1 MKLKWVNKRYV
12 IFDFDGTIADTNSLH
27 SAAFEEVLK
36 PLGIVDFQYNTYMG
50 RKTKEVFK
58 DFFQSKAIS
67 YSEKEIEELTDKK
80 QNLVRKL
87 IVQKLEAY
95 EGAIPFIRLL
105 RNKGK
110 ILSVATSSSR
120 TGVTLALNKLGL
132 YEDFHYIITGDD
144 VEKAK
149 PSPEI
154 YLKALKLANMQ
165 PVESIVIE
173 DSISGSMAARQADL
187 DVIIVNN
194 KELSGEFCCTDFPYL
209 VRDFVAADKETESK
223 K

>member
-1 MKLKWVNKRYV
+1 MKLKWDDIKYV
-12 IFDFDGTIADTNSLH
+12 IFDFDGTIADTNRLH
-27 SAAFEEVLK
+27 SAAFEEVLN
-36 PLGIVDFQYNTYMG
+36 PLGISDFHYELYMG

-58 DFFQSKAIS
+58 EFFQSKAIS
-67 YSEKEIEELTDKK
+67 YTEREIEDFTDRK
-80 QNLVRKL
+80 QRLVRKL
-87 IVQKLEAY
+87 ITQKLEAY

-120 TGVTLALNKLGL
+120 AGVTLALNKLGI
-132 YEDFHYIITGDD
+132 YEEFQYIITGDD

-154 YLKALKLANMQ
+154 YLRALQLANMQ
-165 PVESIVIE
+165 PGEAIVIE
-173 DSISGSMAARQADL
+173 DSLSGSLAAKQAEL

-194 KELSGEFCCTDFPYL
+194 IELSGPYYCTDFPYL
-209 VRDFVAADKETESK
+209 VRDFEEAE
-223 K
+223 

>member
-1 MKLKWVNKRYV
+1 MKLKWDNKKYI
-12 IFDFDGTIADTNSLH
+12 IFDFDGTIADTNRLH
-27 SAAFEEVLK
+27 STAFQEVLK
-36 PLGIVDFQYNTYMG
+36 SLGILDFQYDTYMG

-58 DFFQSKAIS
+58 DFFRSKAIS
-67 YSEKEIEELTDKK
+67 YSEKEIEELTDRK
-80 QNLVRKL
+80 QSLVREL

-105 RNKGK
+105 RKKGK

-120 TGVTLALNKLGL
+120 AGVTLALNKLGL

-165 PVESIVIE
+165 PRESIVIE
-173 DSISGSMAARQADL
+173 DSLSGSMAAKQAEL

-194 KELSGEFCCTDFPYL
+194 RELSGQFYCTDFPYL
-209 VRDFVAADKETESK
+209 VRDFKEADSEI
-223 K
+223 